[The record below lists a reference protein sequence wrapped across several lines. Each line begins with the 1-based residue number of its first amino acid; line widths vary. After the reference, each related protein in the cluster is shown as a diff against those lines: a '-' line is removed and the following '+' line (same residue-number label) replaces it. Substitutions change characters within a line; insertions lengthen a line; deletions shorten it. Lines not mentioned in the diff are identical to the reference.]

1 MIWLFNYITRYDI
14 STWYN
19 ILSHSYI
26 LISIMLYIYITM
38 ALAFF
43 KPLTGPLER
52 LPYIYLYHIQPYNTI
67 LATYIYIYQLFLVNV
82 CIYIYILN
90 YIGIVM

>member
-1 MIWLFNYITRYDI
+1 M
-14 STWYN
+14 
-19 ILSHSYI
+19 
-26 LISIMLYIYITM
+26 LIYIYITM

-67 LATYIYIYQLFLVNV
+67 LATYIYIS
-82 CIYIYILN
+82 IIPS
-90 YIGIVM
+90 